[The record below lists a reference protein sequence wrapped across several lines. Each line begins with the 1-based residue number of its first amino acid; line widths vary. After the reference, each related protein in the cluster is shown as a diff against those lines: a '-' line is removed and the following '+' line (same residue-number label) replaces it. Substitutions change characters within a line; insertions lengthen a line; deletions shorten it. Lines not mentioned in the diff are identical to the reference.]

1 MATNENKRFLKI
13 LAASTLAVPLAF
25 EIPPLISNAHDSY
38 LLSKIQPGMERE
50 DALRILGRG
59 QDSDETIYFM
69 KERSFLRHIFFRDCT
84 YGGHSITFKQNKVE
98 SIDGYSMMF
107 ME

>member
-1 MATNENKRFLKI
+1 MATPENKRFAKI

-25 EIPPLISNAHDSY
+25 EVPPRISNAYDAY

-50 DALRILGRG
+50 VALRIMGRE
-59 QDSDETIYFM
+59 QDSEETIYFM
-69 KERSFLRHIFFRDCT
+69 KERSFLRQIFFRDCT
-84 YGGHSITFKQNKVE
+84 HDVHSITFKQNKVE
-98 SIDGYSMMF
+98 SIDGCSISF